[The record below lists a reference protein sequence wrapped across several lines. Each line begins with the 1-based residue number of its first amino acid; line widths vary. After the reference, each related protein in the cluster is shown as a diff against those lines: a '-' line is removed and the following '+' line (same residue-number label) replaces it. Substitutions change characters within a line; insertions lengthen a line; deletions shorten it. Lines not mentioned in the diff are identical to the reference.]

1 MTTPATDPS
10 TEVEEA
16 AAVTVYWRPGCL
28 FCAAL
33 LRGLARDGIE
43 VRAVDIWQDPDAAAV
58 VRSLTGGDETVP
70 TVIVDDVALI
80 NPSTADV
87 RRQLDPSATPGVV
100 ERLRRAWSTS
110 RGGRRP

>member
-1 MTTPATDPS
+1 MPTPATEP
-10 TEVEEA
+10 ELEQA

-28 FCAAL
+28 FCNAL
-33 LRGLARDGIE
+33 LRGLTRDGIE

-80 NPSTADV
+80 NPSMADV
-87 RRQLDPSATPGVV
+87 RRQLDPSARPGVL
-100 ERLRRAWSTS
+100 ERLRRAWSTR
-110 RGGRRP
+110 RGERRP